1 MGVGLHGN
9 LRDFGIA
16 EVFQLIG
23 QQRKTGSLE
32 IGHGQGTYSLSFDS
46 GSVASA
52 AWVGEN
58 EFDALADML
67 VRCGCFTRER
77 AAEIGRESLA
87 SARAYHV
94 VAVESGAVPADEM
107 ERIVDLLTKDIV
119 FQVLRLDSG
128 SFHFSTGAVSH
139 DRPTEK
145 LLAAEQILMEGLRM
159 MDEWA
164 TFAVHVPREDAVFRR
179 SDSFGVYRQR
189 SRDSE
194 EGLRRA
200 ERFFELVDGRLSVRR
215 IIDLSRLGTFD
226 GTRILAGLKQ
236 AGAIEGV
243 ESAKPAV
250 EASEGSVLR
259 SVFGGLKAGVL
270 SAFPLLLLAAVL
282 ASIGTSWL
290 EAPQTPG
297 VEIAAHTF
305 ERSTADFERL
315 RVRHALE
322 AHRFLWANWPE
333 TVKGTSRTGWAPGEG
348 SAMAVP
354 DADSYYY
361 AARGE
366 EVVLLSPAQGSGR

>member
-23 QQRKTGSLE
+23 QQGKTGFLE

-46 GSVASA
+46 GSVVSA
-52 AWVGEN
+52 AWVGAN

-67 VRCGCFTRER
+67 VRCGCFTREH
-77 AAEIGRESLA
+77 AAEIGRKSLA

-94 VAVESGAVPADEM
+94 VAVECGAVSADEM
-107 ERIVDLLTKDIV
+107 ERIVDLLTKDVV

-139 DRPTEK
+139 DRPIEK

-159 MDEWA
+159 TDEWA
-164 TFAVHVPREDAVFRR
+164 TFAVHVPRENVVFRR
-179 SDSFGVYRQR
+179 SGSFEVYRER

-236 AGAIEGV
+236 AGAIEVV
-243 ESAKPAV
+243 EFAKPAV
-250 EASEGSVLR
+250 EASEDSVLR
-259 SVFGGLKAGVL
+259 SVLGGLKAGVL
-270 SAFPLLLLAAVL
+270 AAFPLLLLAGVL
-282 ASIGTSWL
+282 ASMGTSWF
-290 EAPQTPG
+290 EAPRTPG
-297 VEIAAHTF
+297 VEIAVHAF
-305 ERSTADFERL
+305 KRSTADFERL

-333 TVKGTSRTGWAPGEG
+333 SVEGASGTGWGPDEDA
-348 SAMAVP
+348 AMAVP

-361 AARGE
+361 AARGQ
-366 EVVLLSPAQGSGR
+366 EVVLVSPAQGSGR